1 MTDEIQHKIF
11 KVIESDPNISQRELS
26 ELLGISLGKTNY
38 CLKALIAKGWVK
50 ARNFKNSQNKLA
62 YAYLLTP
69 TGIEQ
74 KTTITVRYL
83 KSKMREFDELKTAV
97 EELKRE
103 VGAEKMI

>member
-50 ARNFKNSQNKLA
+50 ARNFKNSQNKLG

-69 TGIEQ
+69 TGFEQ